1 MREVTIP
8 VLMPGLFSG
17 SLFAFLLS
25 WGNFPLSLFTTGADT
40 TVPEF
45 LYAKMVAGYTPGV
58 PVLGTISTIGA
69 VVVLIG
75 GYFIML
81 ALNRRRRAAD

>member
-1 MREVTIP
+1 
-8 VLMPGLFSG
+8 MPGLFSG